1 MSITKALLVK
11 KALEA
16 YRIITPCNGDPSF
29 TDGFTQDAGYEIF
42 WFNDLA
48 DSTHIV
54 KVGEVGNEID

>member
-16 YRIITPCNGDPSF
+16 YSIITPCNGDPSF
-29 TDGFTQDAGYEIF
+29 TDGFTRDAGYEIF

-54 KVGEVGNEID
+54 KVGEVERHE